1 MHHQHC
7 CKAHFTMC
15 KPQIS
20 RQGSAISKGCL
31 EYPPIS
37 QGRGGNGVGWSPV
50 GVGGGVA
57 NCSGWSCVS
66 ELHVLTPSSGLPAWL
81 VRLCLSFAWRL
92 FPPDFLLGLVAQ
104 PHNPGMFTGAFTTRK
119 PFVYIHW
126 QKGILN
132 HRDFTGCK
140 QADKGGT
147 FSHFTQKNKYIYG
160 NFAHTGSEN

>member
-1 MHHQHC
+1 MPYQAGQPDEAYSFTQKPFKTTAEKSVTFAGALAHRRGEGTASC
-7 CKAHFTMC
+7 IISKAHFTMC

-119 PFVYIHW
+119 PFVYIH
-126 QKGILN
+126 
-132 HRDFTGCK
+132 
-140 QADKGGT
+140 
-147 FSHFTQKNKYIYG
+147 
-160 NFAHTGSEN
+160 